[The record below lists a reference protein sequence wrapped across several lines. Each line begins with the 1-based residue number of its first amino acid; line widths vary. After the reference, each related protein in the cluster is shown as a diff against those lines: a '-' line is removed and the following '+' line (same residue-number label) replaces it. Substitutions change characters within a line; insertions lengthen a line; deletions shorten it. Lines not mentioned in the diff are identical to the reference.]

1 MIWITRYDPTLG
13 IYHTCVNLQ
22 SCGPVLWTLDRV
34 PTPPGGQKHKQGG
47 SRVEERENKTF

>member
-13 IYHTCVNLQ
+13 TYHTYVNLQ
-22 SCGPVLWTLDRV
+22 SCGPVLWTLGWV
-34 PTPPGGQKHKQGG
+34 PTSPWGQKHKQGG